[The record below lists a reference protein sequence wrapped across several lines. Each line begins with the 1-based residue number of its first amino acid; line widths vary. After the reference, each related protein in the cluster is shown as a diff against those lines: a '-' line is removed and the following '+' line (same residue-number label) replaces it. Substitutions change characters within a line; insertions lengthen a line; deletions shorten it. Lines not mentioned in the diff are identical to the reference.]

1 MAIGGSENFY
11 SAFQNE
17 FDKTIPVVHASVG
30 GCRIVGRLTVGNRHG
45 LLVPNSTTDQELQV
59 SFYSYLTS
67 KLHSKT
73 NFLGKHTNNCNLLQ
87 QIRNSLP
94 DTVHI
99 QRVEERLSALGNVIA
114 CNDYVALVHPGM

>member
-1 MAIGGSENFY
+1 MSLTNLNSYIVVCLSVKTIHFCSLVTNITLPFYINSKLTNSYCIVAIGGSENFY

-59 SFYSYLTS
+59 S
-67 KLHSKT
+67 
-73 NFLGKHTNNCNLLQ
+73 
-87 QIRNSLP
+87 I
-94 DTVHI
+94 
-99 QRVEERLSALGNVIA
+99 
-114 CNDYVALVHPGM
+114 

>member
-59 SFYSYLTS
+59 SIQPLSNIKILQYL
-67 KLHSKT
+67 LA
-73 NFLGKHTNNCNLLQ
+73 LNN
-87 QIRNSLP
+87 
-94 DTVHI
+94 
-99 QRVEERLSALGNVIA
+99 
-114 CNDYVALVHPGM
+114 

>member
-30 GCRIVGRLTVGNRHG
+30 GCRIVGRMTVGNRHG

-59 SFYSYLTS
+59 SYILTMYCTLS
-67 KLHSKT
+67 PKIRIFNIFTDHS
-73 NFLGKHTNNCNLLQ
+73 
-87 QIRNSLP
+87 
-94 DTVHI
+94 
-99 QRVEERLSALGNVIA
+99 
-114 CNDYVALVHPGM
+114 

>member
-1 MAIGGSENFY
+1 MLLVFISQNDTFLLASNKHYLTLYINSKLTNSYCIVAIGGSENFY

-59 SFYSYLTS
+59 SFFSY
-67 KLHSKT
+67 
-73 NFLGKHTNNCNLLQ
+73 
-87 QIRNSLP
+87 
-94 DTVHI
+94 
-99 QRVEERLSALGNVIA
+99 
-114 CNDYVALVHPGM
+114 

>member
-30 GCRIVGRLTVGNRHG
+30 GCRIVGRMTVGNRHG

-59 SFYSYLTS
+59 SYIDNVLY
-67 KLHSKT
+67 
-73 NFLGKHTNNCNLLQ
+73 
-87 QIRNSLP
+87 
-94 DTVHI
+94 
-99 QRVEERLSALGNVIA
+99 RVVTRGTKFRSNIFTDGN
-114 CNDYVALVHPGM
+114 